1 MKLNLKTF
9 SGYVERR
16 KEGGA
21 EGEVE
26 ANSGARGRM
35 MSGGL
40 GGGGD
45 AGRERRCCRGDER
58 RMKWDGPVER
68 Q

>member
-1 MKLNLKTF
+1 MKLDLKTF

-16 KEGGA
+16 KERGA
-21 EGEVE
+21 EGEWWSKGE
-26 ANSGARGRM
+26 DDERRT
-35 MSGGL
+35 GGE
-40 GGGGD
+40 D

-58 RMKWDGPVER
+58 RMKWDVPVER

>member
-1 MKLNLKTF
+1 MKLNLKNF
-9 SGYVERR
+9 SGYIEKR
-16 KEGGA
+16 KEKGGK
-21 EGEVE
+21 GEIE
-26 ANSGARGRM
+26 ADGGEMGRM

-40 GGGGD
+40 GE

-58 RMKWDGPVER
+58 RMKWDVPVER